1 MLYRIPN
8 YYKEFECIA
17 DQCEDTCCAGWEI
30 EVDKRSLAEYRKVSG
45 EFGKRLRRS
54 IDWRKGIF
62 CRDRNERC
70 TFLDNKNLC
79 DIYKNLGAE
88 HLCETCRMYP
98 RHVEEFENVREIT
111 LSLSCPRVAQILLTR
126 DEPVTFMNYERE
138 GRECYGDFDHALYQK
153 LVKTRETMRDIL
165 QDRTMEL
172 ELRMVLVLGIAH
184 DIQGRIK
191 REELEACDEVLVRY
205 GQKRTRASAAR
216 KLEKLR
222 AEKSYKER
230 MVSEQ
235 SGQDMSAREA
245 EHQYEKTRRAFM
257 EWMQRH
263 NKRWDIQREQLLVY
277 FMDTYFCGAVYD
289 GAAYSKM
296 QMAIGSVLL
305 ITEMLL
311 ERWCNNGY
319 TLEEKDLVRTVYY
332 FSRETEHSDGN
343 IEMLEQDMRC
353 VTLDTIVFL

>member
-222 AEKSYKER
+222 AEKSY
-230 MVSEQ
+230 
-235 SGQDMSAREA
+235 
-245 EHQYEKTRRAFM
+245 
-257 EWMQRH
+257 

>member
-45 EFGKRLRRS
+45 EFGKRLRHS
-54 IDWRKGIF
+54 INWRKGIF
-62 CRDRNERC
+62 GRGKDERC
-70 TFLDNKNLC
+70 AFLDNQNLC
-79 DIYKNLGAE
+79 DIYKKLGAE

-126 DEPVTFMNYERE
+126 DEPVTFVNYEKK
-138 GRECYGDFDHALYQK
+138 GQECYGDFDQTLYEI
-153 LVKTRETMRDIL
+153 LVKTRETMRKIL

-191 REELEACDEVLVRY
+191 REELETCDEVLDRY
-205 GQKRTRASAAR
+205 RQERTRMCAAR
-216 KLEKLR
+216 KLEQLKTEKTHKGKL
-222 AEKSYKER
+222 ASER
-230 MVSEQ
+230 PRRNVLEQ
-235 SGQDMSAREA
+235 HA
-245 EHQYEKTRRAFM
+245 EHQYEKKRLAFM
-257 EWMQRH
+257 EWMQEH

-289 GAAYSKM
+289 GKAYSKM
-296 QMAIGSVLL
+296 QMTIGSVLL
-305 ITEMLL
+305 ISEMLL
-311 ERWCNNGY
+311 GKWCRNGY
-319 TLEEKDLVRTVYY
+319 TLEERDIVHTVYY
-332 FSRETEHSDGN
+332 FSREIEHSDGN
-343 IEMLEQDMRC
+343 IEMLERDMRC
-353 VTLDTIVFL
+353 VTLDSILFL